1 MPSES
6 TSSTAAAYDQLKNGV
21 VIVTPGSRDTIRL
34 EGNDRATF
42 LHSFCTN
49 DIKVLAAGDMCE
61 AFFCNVQG
69 KTIGHGYV
77 LCRENDLIVDLPESQ
92 ASRLL
97 PHLDRYLIREDVQ
110 LHDESGQWQHVI
122 VAGNDARQWVHR
134 HLEACPERGRHVPF
148 TVVGLTGIAMSR
160 DWLSAD
166 AYTLMVQRT
175 SSQAP
180 SDVFEAFAAVGELHI
195 LEAGVELFEVLRVE
209 QATPLFGRD
218 ISDDNLP
225 QEVDRDAKA
234 ISFRKG
240 CYLGQETVAR
250 LDALGHV
257 NRKLCRLVFDTAE
270 LPVPGTALMQGEK
283 QVGTITSAVHS
294 PAYGAIGLGYVRREC
309 FAAGTL
315 LSSEHGHV
323 RVADRFGSN

>member
-1 MPSES
+1 
-6 TSSTAAAYDQLKNGV
+6 
-21 VIVTPGSRDTIRL
+21 
-34 EGNDRATF
+34 
-42 LHSFCTN
+42 
-49 DIKVLAAGDMCE
+49 
-61 AFFCNVQG
+61 
-69 KTIGHGYV
+69 
-77 LCRENDLIVDLPESQ
+77 
-92 ASRLL
+92 
-97 PHLDRYLIREDVQ
+97 
-110 LHDESGQWQHVI
+110 
-122 VAGNDARQWVHR
+122 
-134 HLEACPERGRHVPF
+134 
-148 TVVGLTGIAMSR
+148 MSR

-166 AYTLMVQRT
+166 AYTLIVQRPSSLTT
-175 SSQAP
+175 S
-180 SDVFEAFAAVGELHI
+180 ELITEFAADCDERLP
-195 LEAGVELFEVLRVE
+195 EAGVELFEVLRVE
-209 QATPLFGRD
+209 HATPLFGRD

-225 QEVDRDAKA
+225 QDVDRDAQA